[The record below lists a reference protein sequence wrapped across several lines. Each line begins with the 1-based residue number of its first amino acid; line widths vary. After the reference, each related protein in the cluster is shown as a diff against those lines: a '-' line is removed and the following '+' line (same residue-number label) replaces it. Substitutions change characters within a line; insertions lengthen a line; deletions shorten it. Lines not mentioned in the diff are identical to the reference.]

1 MAIDIK
7 KISDDKMYRV
17 TLNARITVN
26 DVVLHPGWEVEL
38 RGDVVKQHAE
48 AIDRATAV

>member
-7 KISDDKMYRV
+7 KIEDDRQYQVALAQK
-17 TLNARITVN
+17 IIVN
-26 DVVLHPGWEVEL
+26 DVVLYPGWEVEL

-48 AIDRATAV
+48 AIERATPR